1 MIELIANIQKEIDN
15 NYIYTYDLINNVSYK
30 IGTTARDAITY
41 LLYHKFD
48 QLISTYQIDYH
59 YRATKLD
66 SLQKDGIDYHTK
78 TYFNDAFTDAGSKK
92 YVEVCG
98 DIDKDENMYAYKI
111 SDLMELKFINQLQIE
126 FKDHDLIEKI
136 NIDSRKYNALEL
148 LDLIGVNAGSLPIIV
163 LEDLEAYEVEQI
175 VIEIN
180 SFLCQQCNIT
190 EDLYLPSNLELEYI
204 FAKVIKNLDEQAIAD
219 LYIELNDFLN
229 VQYGL
234 MLDFRK
240 TENINDLFEYNSL
253 SVFSNKIKDII
264 FKEVSPL
271 SDDSQKV
278 MQTESKT
285 DKEHIVELE
294 SLLAQAKAQLNEQQ
308 QAPQRSRSQTDETN
322 TDKKLVAMLA
332 ILLAKQSNTFRIG
345 DRPNATQINEQ
356 VLNLTMQI
364 VDELGMNEN
373 DTLGLKANTD
383 KISKA
388 VQAYADMFKLS
399 KD

>member
-78 TYFNDAFTDAGSKK
+78 TYFNDAFTDVGSKK

-148 LDLIGVNAGSLPIIV
+148 LDLIGVNSGSLPIVV

-190 EDLYLPSNLELEYI
+190 EDFYLPSNLELEYI

-364 VDELGMNEN
+364 VDELGMNEA

-399 KD
+399 KN